1 MVALCGDIIRAG
13 IQTLGS
19 MMKAKVT
26 EEGINIPR
34 RMLGGAEEV
43 EIREEP
49 DGILVVP
56 LKDEERVGRGRRMA
70 DALARIAD
78 SGGVSGIGNPV
89 SWERGVRRDRPLPG
103 RDFR

>member
-1 MVALCGDIIRAG
+1 
-13 IQTLGS
+13 
-19 MMKAKVT
+19 MKTKVT
-26 EEGINIPR
+26 DEGINIPK

-56 LKDEERVGRGRRMA
+56 LKDEDRVGRGRLMA
-70 DALARIAD
+70 DALARLAD
-78 SGGVSGIGNPV
+78 SGGVSGMGDPA

-103 RDFR
+103 RDFL